1 MKKNKKLDINT
12 LELNK
17 IYKLDDP
24 KAFFEKDC
32 EKRLGLQLK
41 LEFIEETPKKG
52 VYSHLLKIRAR
63 IAPKMNI
70 NDTKFLLY
78 IPNLN
83 LFIDSKEQIEKEIL
97 SDTRIIIIY

>member
-24 KAFFEKDC
+24 ELFFDEDF

-41 LEFIEETPKKG
+41 LDFIEGTSKDG

-70 NDTKFLLY
+70 NDSKFLIY
-78 IPNLN
+78 VPNLD